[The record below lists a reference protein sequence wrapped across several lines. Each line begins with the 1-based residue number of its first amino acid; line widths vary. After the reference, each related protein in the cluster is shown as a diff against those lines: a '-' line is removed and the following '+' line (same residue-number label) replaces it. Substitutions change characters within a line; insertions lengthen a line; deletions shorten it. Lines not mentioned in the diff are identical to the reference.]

1 MNLLLDT
8 HTLIWWSVTQEKL
21 SDTVMDL
28 LQDNAN
34 TIILSL
40 ASIWE
45 MQIKV
50 QRGKLTINRPL
61 PELIASQ
68 QQTNNLQL
76 LPIEVP
82 HIFALQNLP
91 DYHRDPFDRIIIS
104 QAMVEGLPVLSKDAT
119 FDAYPIVRVW

>member
-50 QRGKLTINRPL
+50 
-61 PELIASQ
+61 
-68 QQTNNLQL
+68 
-76 LPIEVP
+76 
-82 HIFALQNLP
+82 
-91 DYHRDPFDRIIIS
+91 
-104 QAMVEGLPVLSKDAT
+104 
-119 FDAYPIVRVW
+119 